1 MVLGVHIRLEI
12 VSNPMSQAVILVIH
26 LALGKPWRRE

>member
-12 VSNPMSQAVILVIH
+12 VSIPTSQAAILVIH

>member
-1 MVLGVHIRLEI
+1 MVLEVHIRLEI
-12 VSNPMSQAVILVIH
+12 VSNPMSQAAILVIH